1 MRPLRRRSA
10 LRRIFAPFRLRTL
23 IRCNEIAY
31 TALAAIVGLVSG
43 LAVVGMQEVIQLSG
57 LWVLG
62 SEDPVSGAAELDP
75 MRSFAD
81 PVAGGVLVGL
91 SHLIGRRRF
100 RRVADPIEAN
110 AVGGGKIGIPG
121 SLYITAQTVIS
132 SGSVGM
138 EVAYTRV
145 ASDGASWLGQR
156 LRQLVAACAGVA
168 IAAAFDAPPAGTFYS
183 FELVLAT

>member
-1 MRPLRRRSA
+1 
-10 LRRIFAPFRLRTL
+10 
-23 IRCNEIAY
+23 
-31 TALAAIVGLVSG
+31 
-43 LAVVGMQEVIQLSG
+43 
-57 LWVLG
+57 
-62 SEDPVSGAAELDP
+62 
-75 MRSFAD
+75 MRSFAG
-81 PVAGGVLVGL
+81 PVAGGELVGL

-110 AVGGGKIGIPG
+110 AVGGGKIG

>member
-1 MRPLRRRSA
+1 MRPLGRRSA

-23 IRCNEIAY
+23 IRCNEIGY
-31 TALAAIVGLVSG
+31 TALTAIVGLVSG

-75 MRSFAD
+75 MRFFAG
-81 PVAGGVLVGL
+81 PVAGGELVGL

-110 AVGGGKIGIPG
+110 AVGGGKIG